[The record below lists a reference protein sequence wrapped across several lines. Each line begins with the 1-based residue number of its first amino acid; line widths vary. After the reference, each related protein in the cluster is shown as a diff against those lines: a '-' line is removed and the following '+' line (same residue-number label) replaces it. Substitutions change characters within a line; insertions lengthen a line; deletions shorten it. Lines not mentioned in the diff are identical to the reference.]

1 MRNKK
6 NFAAAAIFLL
16 VIGLAGCETESG
28 EVSDY
33 SVKTETESIEEENEK
48 QNKDMNESQE
58 ESKAQSF
65 ESNDK
70 SEDIDHEQTN
80 AQLEEELKRYRQ
92 EREDTIKEE
101 NGLVEGGTPDE
112 DSYSFD
118 MSKTFYSGQFDTR
131 EVAMAHK
138 EAETYITDTLKIK
151 PDTKLLTYM
160 CIDPRMLKIYEDE
173 DKGVAKGYDSGNI
186 FLCEYC
192 DEGGA
197 WKYIILVRDGKESE
211 WKVIYSGSSYK
222 E

>member
-1 MRNKK
+1 MKNKK
-6 NFAAAAIFLL
+6 KFAAAALFLL
-16 VIGLAGCETESG
+16 ALGMAGCKAENG

-33 SVKTETESIEEENEK
+33 SAKAEAEAVQEENKK
-48 QNKDMNESQE
+48 QDKGGDDSQE
-58 ESKAQSF
+58 ESKKQSF
-65 ESNDK
+65 ENKVK
-70 SEDIDHEQTN
+70 SEDIKNDQTD
-80 AQLEEELKRYRQ
+80 AELEEELKRYRQ

-118 MSKTFYSGQFDTR
+118 MSNTFYSGQFDTR

-138 EAETYITDTLKIK
+138 EAGIYITDTLKIK

-173 DKGVAKGYDSGNI
+173 DKGMARGYDSGNI

-211 WKVIYSGSSYK
+211 WKVIYNGSSYK